1 MNKELV
7 IDVLKNKNGLEE
19 AISRFMLDIRENK
32 DEKKYYHFVVD
43 EEKIYYYSDYY
54 KNINCNGIAILT
66 GKWINDFRN
75 KAKRKDE
82 EYLKNNFLEIFY
94 CDINYIKLL
103 KEKIRILQKKLYS
116 QFKSVA

>member
-19 AISRFMLDIRENK
+19 ALSKFMVDIIENQDK
-32 DEKKYYHFVVD
+32 KKYYHFVAD

-54 KNINCNGIAILT
+54 KKMNCNRIEILT

-82 EYLKNNFLEIFY
+82 EYLKDNFLEIFY

-103 KEKIRILQKKLYS
+103 KEKIRVLQKKVVWS
-116 QFKSVA
+116 I